1 MPDQPDNAPR
11 GKGSLTEPGAESA
24 LGVGAETSHEPSIAQ
39 IETHPL
45 KEMLTIA
52 APTVVTMTSYTVMQF
67 IDAQMV
73 LRIGPE
79 PVYVSAQGNG
89 GMLAWLVIA
98 VILGLTTIV
107 NSYVSQN
114 LGAGRPREGAAY
126 AWNAIWL
133 SVAGWAVLMLPMIFL
148 SGFVFDAMGH
158 DDSLRSL
165 ENDYARIMLFGGL
178 FVTTAR
184 ALGHYFYGMHRPVIV
199 MVAVL
204 IANGINVL
212 ANWVLIYGHLGAP
225 ALGVAGAAI
234 GTVIGSAFELAIPM
248 VIFLGPRYAREFS
261 TRAAWRP
268 SMRHI
273 RDIFRVGWPGSL
285 MFFNEMVCWGF
296 LMIGLIPMAA
306 KAAGQDPVIA
316 NTAGWIGLRFM
327 HVSFMPTVGLSIAL
341 TAIVGK
347 CMGMDRPNLA
357 ASRTWLG
364 LRLGLA
370 YMGVCAIVFFFFRE
384 QLVSLFI
391 DKDTPPDERAMLIAI
406 GSRVMI
412 AAAIFQLFDA
422 VSILLSGSLR
432 GAGDTVWP
440 GVVTILS
447 SWVWIIG
454 GGLLLIRFMPDIGG
468 VSPWIGGS
476 AYIITLG
483 VALLIRFL
491 GGRWRTLRLVEKN
504 TNNAPDDRPAGPP
517 AQDPDIPAPAPVEA

>member
-11 GKGSLTEPGAESA
+11 GGASLIEPGSEAA
-24 LGVGAETSHEPSIAQ
+24 LGAGADPAQEPSIVQ

-45 KEMLTIA
+45 REMLTIA

-89 GMLAWLVIA
+89 GMLAWLVISI
-98 VILGLTTIV
+98 VLGLTTIV

-126 AWNAIWL
+126 AWNAIWI
-133 SVAGWAVLMLPMIFL
+133 SVAGWAVFMLPMIFL
-148 SGFVFDAMGH
+148 SGRVFAAMGH
-158 DDSLRSL
+158 DVTLLGL

-184 ALGHYFYGMHRPVIV
+184 ALGHYFYGMHRPMIV

-204 IANGINVL
+204 TANIINVM
-212 ANWVLIYGHLGAP
+212 ANWVLIYGHFGMP
-225 ALGVAGAAI
+225 ALGVSGAAL
-234 GTVIGSAFELAIPM
+234 GTVIGSAVELILPM
-248 VIFLGPRYAREFS
+248 CIFLGPRFAREFS

-268 SMRHI
+268 SAKHI
-273 RDIFRVGWPGSL
+273 RDIFRIGWPGSL
-285 MFFNEMVCWGF
+285 MFFNEMVCWGY

-306 KAAGQDPVIA
+306 RAAGQDPVVA
-316 NTAGWIGLRFM
+316 NTAGWIGLRYM

-347 CMGMDRPNLA
+347 CMGMNRPNLA

-364 LRLGLA
+364 VRLGLA
-370 YMGVCAIVFFFFRE
+370 YMGVCAVVFLVFRE
-384 QLVSLFI
+384 QLVALFI
-391 DKDTPPDERAMLIAI
+391 DSETPPDERALLIAI
-406 GSRVMI
+406 GSKVMI

-422 VSILLSGSLR
+422 VSILLSGALR

-440 GVVTILS
+440 GVATIVS

-454 GGLLLIRFMPDIGG
+454 GGHLIIWLMPTLGG
-468 VSPWIGGS
+468 VSPWIGGA

-483 VALLIRFL
+483 VALLVRF
-491 GGRWRTLRLVEKN
+491 
-504 TNNAPDDRPAGPP
+504 
-517 AQDPDIPAPAPVEA
+517 